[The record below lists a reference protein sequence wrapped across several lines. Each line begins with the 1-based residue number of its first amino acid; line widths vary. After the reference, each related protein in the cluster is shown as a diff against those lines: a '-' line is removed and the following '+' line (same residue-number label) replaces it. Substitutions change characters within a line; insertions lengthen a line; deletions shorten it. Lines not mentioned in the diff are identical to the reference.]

1 MVQTADLVRQALR
14 ARLAQQL
21 SWSPFLWKAPGS
33 SQRIELVRRAYEAQE
48 VPGLEELA
56 QALDVLGDSWFNLE
70 VSCFE
75 IRSGRQAERFG
86 APTRLAAST
95 VIERLDLGHRLLRAR
110 EGVSRPVLAR
120 TAGVES
126 SVVTN
131 LENRKGLPSL
141 DELDRLLSA
150 MRASYAQLEAA
161 IRDPVRSLR
170 AIPRDSEHAPRV
182 AIRGELLPAD
192 VNDRL
197 DLAIQALRRERGWAQ
212 ARLAKEASLPKSRIF
227 QLESRSGRPPTEE
240 EVGLIA
246 RALGASTADL
256 VDAARNPVRGFANL
270 SLRCLHLE
278 ARLARAKEELK
289 ALRLETELTPERA
302 AQGTAQAGTCSP
314 QGSGHAA
321 DGGAPSAEAPR
332 SWRHRQLSAAAGEAA
347 SAIDR
352 FYRELEHRSG
362 AAESDEISPRGS

>member
-1 MVQTADLVRQALR
+1 
-14 ARLAQQL
+14 
-21 SWSPFLWKAPGS
+21 
-33 SQRIELVRRAYEAQE
+33 

-56 QALDVLGDSWFNLE
+56 QVLDVLGDSWFNLE
-70 VSCFE
+70 VYCVE
-75 IRSGRQAERFG
+75 VRSGRQPERFG
-86 APTRLAAST
+86 AARLTAST

-126 SVVTN
+126 SVVTK
-131 LENRKGLPSL
+131 LENRTGLPAL

-150 MRASYAQLEAA
+150 MRASYAHLEAA
-161 IRDPVRSLR
+161 IRDPVRALR
-170 AIPRDSEHAPRV
+170 AIPRDSQQAPRV

-197 DLAIQALRRERGWAQ
+197 DLAIQALRRERGWSQ
-212 ARLAKEASLPKSRIF
+212 ARLAKEASLPQIRIF
-227 QLESRSGRPPTEE
+227 QLERRVGRPLTEE

-270 SLRCLHLE
+270 SLRCLQLE
-278 ARLARAKEELK
+278 GRIERGKQELK
-289 ALRLETELTPERA
+289 ALRLETELAPERA
-302 AQGTAQAGTCSP
+302 AQGTAKAGTCSG
-314 QGSGHAA
+314 QGAGQAA
-321 DGGAPSAEAPR
+321 DGGPPSAEAPR
-332 SWRHRQLSAAAGEAA
+332 SWRHRQLTAAAGEAA

-362 AAESDEISPRGS
+362 VAESDEISPRGS